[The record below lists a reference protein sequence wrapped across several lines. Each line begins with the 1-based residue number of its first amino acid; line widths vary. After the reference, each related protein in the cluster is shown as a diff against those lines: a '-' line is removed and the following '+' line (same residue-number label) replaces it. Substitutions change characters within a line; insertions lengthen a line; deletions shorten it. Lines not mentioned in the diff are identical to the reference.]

1 MFLDEYNTIPYRVLN
16 FLTSY
21 INYGGRVT
29 DDKDLRLID
38 VILKDY
44 FTPGIVKRGFT
55 FSPSGEYHTI
65 EADKDRPHE
74 SYIE

>member
-1 MFLDEYNTIPYRVLN
+1 MLN

-29 DDKDLRLID
+29 DDKDLRTID

-44 FTPGIVKRGFT
+44 FTPGIMKRGFV
-55 FSPSGEYHTI
+55 FCPGGDYHTI
-65 EADKDRPHE
+65 EADRDTPHN
-74 SYIE
+74 SYLE